1 MAPAPSNGGNTA
13 PGPRAPRLTAALD
26 GIAGDIARARHL
38 TADFLTRPH
47 PDPAPSPRV
56 VEIARLVVSELVTN
70 ACKYAPGPLVMEL
83 RLTGAAL
90 RIEVRDS
97 APMTPAARTADPT
110 RVGRH
115 GLEIVTALTGGVE
128 VRPESNGK
136 RVIAHLPLRPDP
148 PPDPAPGTPP
158 PR

>member
-1 MAPAPSNGGNTA
+1 MAAAPTNGSNTT
-13 PGPRAPRLTAALD
+13 PGPHARRLMAALD

-47 PDPAPSPRV
+47 PDPAPTPRV
-56 VEIARLVVSELVTN
+56 VELARLVVSELVTN

-83 RLTGAAL
+83 RLTGATL

-97 APMTPAARTADPT
+97 APMPPIARAADPT

-115 GLEIVTALTGGVE
+115 GLEIVTALTEGVE
-128 VRPESNGK
+128 VRPETNGK
-136 RVIAHLPLRPDP
+136 RVIAHLPLHP
-148 PPDPAPGTPP
+148 
-158 PR
+158 